1 MLHHT
6 RYISGGSRLHT
17 SLRRARGHKTYGNTI
32 SSPYLSKIQRK
43 AINSNFYLS
52 YPFLLIS
59 KLASI
64 EEHVRNKSRLWP
76 VVRTYYFDR
85 SDLSG
90 LDELKYFQLGRKK
103 EMLCLCLIDSLTH
116 LSQQLTHSTCRSN
129 FTHEKD
135 KNSCFIHWTLIGMW
149 TWFGGLHCC
158 MLMLGRIACAEES
171 ETNNHASAIWCP
183 HVCRKRQ
190 PKMNRYASQ
199 WEGRRIWRLD
209 QALDVAK
216 LQNWDAVRQ
225 LKWSAARVRN
235 WDVVR
240 QLKWSA
246 TRRQNWDV
254 GRHLKWSAAS
264 PLVKWHEVNSERVWP
279 AASPRTERHFWQ
291 TDMNRI
297 EHVAAPFLFPIR
309 LCLRTKSVVYSLLFF

>member
-1 MLHHT
+1 MAVPDFILAYGGLGVTKPMATLFLAHIYQ
-6 RYISGGSRLHT
+6 RY
-17 SLRRARGHKTYGNTI
+17 NE
-32 SSPYLSKIQRK
+32 IQRK

-149 TWFGGLHCC
+149 T
-158 MLMLGRIACAEES
+158 
-171 ETNNHASAIWCP
+171 
-183 HVCRKRQ
+183 
-190 PKMNRYASQ
+190 
-199 WEGRRIWRLD
+199 
-209 QALDVAK
+209 
-216 LQNWDAVRQ
+216 
-225 LKWSAARVRN
+225 
-235 WDVVR
+235 
-240 QLKWSA
+240 
-246 TRRQNWDV
+246 
-254 GRHLKWSAAS
+254 
-264 PLVKWHEVNSERVWP
+264 
-279 AASPRTERHFWQ
+279 
-291 TDMNRI
+291 
-297 EHVAAPFLFPIR
+297 
-309 LCLRTKSVVYSLLFF
+309 